1 LQNVN
6 QFNLN
11 SIMKT
16 IKRILPVLC
25 LSICTLL
32 LALPAMAQ
40 ETNNQPTPTNSETA
54 ALTDT
59 VSNAPALTATN
70 EDADTND
77 SPDSEGPNN
86 VQPIVLFGQNAEL
99 KAGDTAEAVVVIGG
113 SATIH
118 GHVRDAVVV
127 IGGNLEVDGEV
138 GDAVVAVFGNVHV
151 KPGATI
157 HQDAVAV
164 MGTVSAAP
172 GTKIG
177 GNAVAVGGKLDIADG
192 ASVRGE
198 KVNVGL
204 PGPFGD
210 LQWFKDWFKYCVLEA
225 RPLSFHVGFVWVIAA
240 VFFLIYLLI
249 AALFPRPVQVCV
261 DDLDRR
267 PATIFLMGLLTK
279 LLVPFVYLIL
289 AVTGVGLI
297 VAPFIWVALL
307 LCSIVGK
314 VALLEWLGLKIG
326 SNFGGGFQK
335 PLVAFLLGTI
345 IITLLYLVP
354 VVGFLTYV
362 ILGVWGL
369 GCGVTAAFSRLR
381 RETPDK
387 PVPPAPASPISPPV
401 IDPNIPS
408 MPGTGT
414 TLESAATLGTVPPGA
429 AQPQPSAS
437 VPPLFQHVSSFP
449 KAGLWERLC
458 AAFLDIILI
467 CILSGIAHVG
477 PFKLIIALAYFA
489 GMWAWRGTT
498 VGGIVLKLKVVRTD
512 GHPLTFVVALVRGL
526 AAAFSVAILF
536 LGFLW
541 IAWDKDKQ
549 GWHDKI
555 AGTEVVRLPHS
566 APLVV
571 L

>member
-1 LQNVN
+1 LPNVDP
-6 QFNLN
+6 FNLN
-11 SIMKT
+11 SIMKIT
-16 IKRILPVLC
+16 KHILPVLC

-32 LALPAMAQ
+32 LARPVMAQ
-40 ETNNQPTPTNSETA
+40 ETNNPPTNSETA
-54 ALTDT
+54 ALTET
-59 VSNAPALTATN
+59 VSNATELAATN
-70 EDADTND
+70 DAETNGN
-77 SPDSEGPNN
+77 PEVELPNN
-86 VQPIVLFGQNAEL
+86 VQPLVLFAQNAEL
-99 KAGDTAEAVVVIGG
+99 KTNEIVEAVVVIGG
-113 SATIH
+113 SARIH
-118 GHVRDAVVV
+118 GHVHEAVVV
-127 IGGNLEVDGEV
+127 IGGDVEVDGEV
-138 GDAVVAVFGNVHV
+138 GDAVVAICGSIHV
-151 KPGATI
+151 KPGAII
-157 HQDAVAV
+157 HQDAVAI
-164 MGTVSAAP
+164 MGSISAES

-177 GNAVAVGGKLDIADG
+177 SDTVAIGGKLEIADG
-192 ASVRGE
+192 AIVKGE
-198 KVNVGL
+198 KVNIGL
-204 PGPFGD
+204 PGP
-210 LQWFKDWFKYCVLEA
+210 LANIEWLRDWIKYCVFEA
-225 RPLSFHVGFVWVIAA
+225 RPLSLQVGFVWVIAA

-249 AALFPRPVQVCV
+249 AAMFPRPVQVCV
-261 DDLDRR
+261 EDLDRR
-267 PATIFLMGLLTK
+267 PATLFLMGLLTK

-307 LCSIVGK
+307 LCAIVGK
-314 VALLEWLGLKIG
+314 VALIEWIGLKVG

-345 IITLLYLVP
+345 IITLLYLIP
-354 VVGFLTYV
+354 VVGFLTYI

-381 RETPDK
+381 RESPDK
-387 PVPPAPASPISPPV
+387 SVPPAPPAAFAPASPVAPAF
-401 IDPNIPS
+401 IDPNTAPTPGIGANLESPVV
-408 MPGTGT
+408 PGTMP
-414 TLESAATLGTVPPGA
+414 SSPPPVA
-429 AQPQPSAS
+429 PI
-437 VPPLFQHVSSFP
+437 VSSFP

-467 CILSGIAHVG
+467 FIVSGIAHVG

-489 GMWAWRGTT
+489 GMWTWRGTT

-512 GHPLTFVVALVRGL
+512 GRPLTFVVALVRGL
-526 AAAFSVAILF
+526 AATFSVAILF

>member
-1 LQNVN
+1 
-6 QFNLN
+6 
-11 SIMKT
+11 MKT
-16 IKRILPVLC
+16 IKSILPVLW
-25 LSICTLL
+25 LAITVLL
-32 LALPAMAQ
+32 LVSPARAQ
-40 ETNNQPTPTNSETA
+40 ETNNAPTNSEA
-54 ALTDT
+54 AAVTNTMANADT
-59 VSNAPALTATN
+59 PEATN
-70 EDADTND
+70 EAATND
-77 SPDSEGPNN
+77 SPDNEGPNN

-99 KAGDTAEAVVVIGG
+99 KANETAEAVVVIGG
-113 SATIH
+113 SATVH

-127 IGGNLEVDGEV
+127 IGGNLDVDGDV

-164 MGTVSAAP
+164 LGTVSAAP

-177 GNAVAVGGKLDIADG
+177 GNTVAVGGKLEIADG
-192 ASVRGE
+192 ATVKGE

-204 PGPFGD
+204 PGPLGN
-210 LQWFKDWFKYCVLEA
+210 LGWFTDWIKYCVLEG
-225 RPLSFHVGFVWVIAA
+225 RPLAPQVGFVWVIAA

-249 AALFPRPVQVCV
+249 AAMFPHPVQVCV

-307 LCSIVGK
+307 LCAIVGK
-314 VALLEWLGLKIG
+314 VALLEWLGFKLG
-326 SNFGGGFQK
+326 RGFGGGFQK
-335 PLVAFLLGTI
+335 PLLAFLLGTI
-345 IITLLYLVP
+345 LITLLYIIP
-354 VVGFLTYV
+354 AVGFLTFI

-369 GCGVTAAFSRLR
+369 GCGVTAVFARLR
-381 RETPDK
+381 RETPGK
-387 PVPPAPASPISPPV
+387 TTPPTPPSASAPASASTMVPPV
-401 IDPNIPS
+401 IDPNVPPV
-408 MPGTGT
+408 PGT
-414 TLESAATLGTVPPGA
+414 AALSEAAAASGTVPPIA
-429 AQPQPSAS
+429 
-437 VPPLFQHVSSFP
+437 PPVSYDLLSFP
-449 KAGLWERLC
+449 KASLWERLC

-467 CILSGIAHVG
+467 GILSAIAHVG
-477 PFKLIIALAYFA
+477 PICLIVALAYFA
-489 GMWAWRGTT
+489 GMWTWRGTT
-498 VGGIVLKLKVVRTD
+498 IGGIVLKLKVVRTD
-512 GHPLTFVVALVRGL
+512 GRPLTFVVALVRAL
-526 AAAFSVAILF
+526 AAAFSTVILF

>member
-1 LQNVN
+1 
-6 QFNLN
+6 
-11 SIMKT
+11 MKT
-16 IKRILPVLC
+16 TKRLLPVFC

-32 LALPAMAQ
+32 LALPVMAQ
-40 ETNNQPTPTNSETA
+40 ETNYPPTPTNSETA

-59 VSNAPALTATN
+59 VSNAPVLMVTN
-70 EDADTND
+70 EDADTNEN
-77 SPDSEGPNN
+77 PESEGPNN

-99 KAGDTAEAVVVIGG
+99 KAGETAEAVVVIGG
-113 SATIH
+113 SAKIH
-118 GHVRDAVVV
+118 GHVHEAVVV
-127 IGGNLEVDGEV
+127 IGGDLEVDGEV
-138 GDAVVAVFGNVHV
+138 GDAVVAIFGNVHV
-151 KPGATI
+151 KPRANI
-157 HQDAVAV
+157 HQDVVAI
-164 MGTVSAAP
+164 MGSISAEP

-177 GNAVAVGGKLDIADG
+177 SDTVAIGGKLDIADG
-192 ASVRGE
+192 ASVKGE

-225 RPLSFHVGFVWVIAA
+225 RPLSFHVGFVWGIAA

-326 SNFGGGFQK
+326 RNFGGRFQK
-335 PLVAFLLGTI
+335 PLEAFLLGTV
-345 IITLLYLVP
+345 IITVLYLVP
-354 VVGFLTYV
+354 VVGFLTYI

-369 GCGVTAAFSRLR
+369 GCGVTAAFARLR

-387 PVPPAPASPISPPV
+387 PVPPASPSTAAPASPISPPV
-401 IDPNIPS
+401 IDPNAPS
-408 MPGTGT
+408 TPGTGA
-414 TLESAATLGTVPPGA
+414 TLESSATLGTIPPGA
-429 AQPQPSAS
+429 AQPQPFASA
-437 VPPLFQHVSSFP
+437 PPLFPDVSSFP

-467 CILSGIAHVG
+467 CIVSGIAHVG

-512 GHPLTFVVALVRGL
+512 GRPLTFVVALVRGL

>member
-1 LQNVN
+1 
-6 QFNLN
+6 
-11 SIMKT
+11 MKT
-16 IKRILPVLC
+16 TKCILPVLC
-25 LSICTLL
+25 LSICILL

-40 ETNNQPTPTNSETA
+40 ETNDLSTPTNSETA
-54 ALTDT
+54 TLTDT
-59 VSNAPALTATN
+59 VSNAPVLMATN

-77 SPDSEGPNN
+77 NPESEGPNN

-99 KAGDTAEAVVVIGG
+99 KAGDTAEEVVVIGG
-113 SATIH
+113 SAKIH
-118 GHVRDAVVV
+118 GHVREAVVV

-138 GDAVVAVFGNVHV
+138 GEDVVAVFGNVHA
-151 KPGATI
+151 KPGAII

-164 MGTVSAAP
+164 LGTVSAEP
-172 GTKIG
+172 GVKIG
-177 GNAVAVGGKLDIADG
+177 GDAVAVGGKLDLTDG
-192 ASVRGE
+192 VIVKGE
-198 KVNVGL
+198 KVSVGFPL
-204 PGPFGD
+204 PFSNLG
-210 LQWFKDWFKYCVLEA
+210 WFTDWFKYCVLEG
-225 RPLSFHVGFVWVIAA
+225 RPLSFKVGFVWVIAA
-240 VFFLIYLLI
+240 VFFVIYLLI

-297 VAPFIWVALL
+297 VIPFIWVALL
-307 LCSIVGK
+307 LCAIVGK

-326 SNFGGGFQK
+326 RNFGGEFQK
-335 PLVAFLLGTI
+335 PLMAFLLGTI

-354 VVGFLTYV
+354 VVGLLTYV

-387 PVPPAPASPISPPV
+387 PVPPVPPPAAAPAAPISPPV
-401 IDPNIPS
+401 IDPNTPS
-408 MPGTGT
+408 TPGTGA
-414 TLESAATLGTVPPGA
+414 TLESAATLGTIPLGA
-429 AQPQPSAS
+429 AQPQPFASA
-437 VPPLFQHVSSFP
+437 PPLFPDVSSLP

-489 GMWAWRGTT
+489 GMWTWKGTT
-498 VGGIVLKLKVVRTD
+498 IGGIVLKLKVVRTD
-512 GHPLTFVVALVRGL
+512 GRPLTFVVALVRGL